1 MKSIEKKLEN
11 RFKTA
16 GSFLNALEDAC
27 KMEDLEHNY
36 WLDQDLIKT
45 T

>member
-1 MKSIEKKLEN
+1 MEN
-11 RFKTA
+11 RFQTA
-16 GSFLNALEDAC
+16 GSLLNALEDAC
-27 KMEDLEHNY
+27 KTEDLENNY